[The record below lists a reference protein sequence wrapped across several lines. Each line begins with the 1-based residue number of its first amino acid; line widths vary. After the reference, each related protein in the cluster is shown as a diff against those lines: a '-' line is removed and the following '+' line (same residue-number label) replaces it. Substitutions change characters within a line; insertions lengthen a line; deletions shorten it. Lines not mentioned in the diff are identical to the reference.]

1 MKKIVLPVVAGLIAV
16 GALNVPLATPAFA
29 EAKAPKKQ
37 DVCAEIEDAKKKAAC
52 VKKQN
57 AKLKEKM
64 KEIPKKP
71 MKKPS

>member
-16 GALNVPLATPAFA
+16 GALNVPLATTTFA
-29 EAKAPKKQ
+29 DAKAPKK
-37 DVCAEIEDAKKKAAC
+37 DMCADISDAKKKADC

-57 AKLKEKM
+57 AKMKDKM
-64 KEIPKKP
+64 KEVPKKP